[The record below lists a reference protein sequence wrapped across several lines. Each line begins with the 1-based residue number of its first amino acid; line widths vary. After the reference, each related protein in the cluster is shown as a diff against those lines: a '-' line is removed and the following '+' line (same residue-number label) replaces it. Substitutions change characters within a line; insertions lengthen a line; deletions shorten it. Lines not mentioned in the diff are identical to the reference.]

1 MDYIR
6 NIIPVIAQE
15 LGPLV
20 AQGVLYRTGRK
31 IGMQYSVETRRI
43 LGLEEPIYILEAL
56 LAAQGDKV
64 ERIGSELSQTTW
76 SLMNGLETESTPE
89 WMDGLMGLWEGVL
102 VVVQPNLRLG
112 LSERLDVGESSVIWR
127 ISEGAPPKRF

>member
-1 MDYIR
+1 
-6 NIIPVIAQE
+6 
-15 LGPLV
+15 
-20 AQGVLYRTGRK
+20 
-31 IGMQYSVETRRI
+31 MQYSVETRRI
-43 LGLEEPIYILEAL
+43 LGLEVPIDILEAL
-56 LAAQGDKV
+56 LVAQGDKV

-112 LSERLDVGESSVIWR
+112 LSERLDVGESSFMWR
-127 ISEGAPPKRF
+127 ISEAAPPKRF